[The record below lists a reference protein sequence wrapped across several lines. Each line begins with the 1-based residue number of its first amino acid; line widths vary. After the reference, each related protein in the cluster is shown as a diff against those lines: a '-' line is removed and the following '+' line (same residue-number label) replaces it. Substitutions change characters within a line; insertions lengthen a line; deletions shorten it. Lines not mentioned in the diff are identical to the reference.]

1 MYIKIRVYEEEGEL
15 RGSVQAKALGPLQ
28 SSHLEW
34 ASPTWT
40 SSPNDAWTQVISKRP
55 YSFPGNIRGPPP
67 NGTNVYGVGSLP
79 YKPWWIELF
88 GVWEVFK
95 LCLVPRSTKKIKK

>member
-1 MYIKIRVYEEEGEL
+1 MYIKVRVYEEEGEL
-15 RGSVQAKALGPLQ
+15 RGFVQAKALGPLQ

-55 YSFPGNIRGPPP
+55 YSFSGHIRCRLSPLQTLMDWTFWGL
-67 NGTNVYGVGSLP
+67 GS
-79 YKPWWIELF
+79 I
-88 GVWEVFK
+88 
-95 LCLVPRSTKKIKK
+95 